1 MVSFGN
7 LKLELFEVEK
17 SDEDEEKDQGSE
29 DFPQANLGFGRVLP
43 SPVENDAGSQTEDGK
58 DP

>member
-1 MVSFGN
+1 
-7 LKLELFEVEK
+7 LRVEK

-29 DFPQANLGFGRVLP
+29 DFPQANPEVLVRVLP
-43 SPVENDAGSQTEDGK
+43 SPVRENDAGSQTEDGK